1 MVLDFNEF
9 NWIEL
14 WNSKDDIVKSCKKS
28 GKINGI
34 FTFGQ
39 GPTYQHSWWVCN
51 ILKWRHTG
59 DWRARKTRWLQCK
72 QETTKKK
79 KEKKKEKREREMISF
94 DSITLKLSISA
105 LSSVGYLSNN
115 FHLTNFLIIFQSN
128 KYTTKILLRYY

>member
-1 MVLDFNEF
+1 MLEKRDGCNA
-9 NWIEL
+9 N
-14 WNSKDDIVKSCKKS
+14 KK
-28 GKINGI
+28 
-34 FTFGQ
+34 Q
-39 GPTYQHSWWVCN
+39 Q
-51 ILKWRHTG
+51 
-59 DWRARKTRWLQCK
+59 
-72 QETTKKK
+72 KK